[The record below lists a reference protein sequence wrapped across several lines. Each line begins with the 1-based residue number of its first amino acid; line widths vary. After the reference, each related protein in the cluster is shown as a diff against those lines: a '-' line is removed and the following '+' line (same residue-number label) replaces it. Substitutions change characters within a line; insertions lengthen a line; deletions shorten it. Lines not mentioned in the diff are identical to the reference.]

1 MLDLLWGIGGMIVI
15 IAIALL
21 FSVDRRRIRFRTVAL
36 ALALQVG
43 FGVLVLYVP
52 AGRAALE
59 TVTLG
64 VQAVI
69 NSSGA
74 GIDFL
79 FGPVLPE
86 EGSVF
91 AFQVLPVI
99 VFFAALTSVLYH
111 LGVLQ
116 WVVKIIGGGLAK
128 LLGTSTPESMNA
140 AANIFVGQTE
150 APLVIRPY
158 VAAMSRSELFAV
170 MCGGLATVAGS
181 VLVGY
186 SLLGAPLEYLIAAS
200 FMAAPAALLM
210 AKLLVPSGALEDAPA
225 PADGADDDGARP
237 GAGGPAQEDEERT
250 GRRGVRQ
257 WLAGGARRG
266 ATSYAALEL
275 TRRPDAPAAERTD
288 ADHGGAGSTTTGR
301 PCDDVG
307 AAGTD
312 RPGDADGAPGAA
324 TRTPGGEPVPATDAA
339 DEDDEPANVIDAAA
353 RGASDGLSLALNVGA
368 MLIAFISLI
377 ALVNVVLGAVGG
389 LFGLEALTLEQLF
402 GYVFA
407 PVMFAVGV
415 PWSEAL
421 DAGSFLGQKLVLN
434 EFVAFADFAPQIGDY
449 SPKTQAIVTFA
460 LTGFANFGSL
470 AILLGGLGGIAPSR
484 RADIARLGLLSVL
497 GGTLANLMS
506 ATIAGM
512 LIG

>member
-1 MLDLLWGIGGMIVI
+1 MVDVFWGIGGMIALL
-15 IAIALL
+15 AIAVL
-21 FSVDRRRIRFRTVAL
+21 FSVDRRKIRIRTVAL
-36 ALALQVG
+36 ALALQVA

-52 AGRAALE
+52 AGRAVLE
-59 TVTLG
+59 TITMA

-69 NSSGA
+69 SSSAA
-74 GIDFL
+74 GISFL

-86 EGSVF
+86 EGLIF

-99 VFFAALTSVLYH
+99 VFFAALTSVLYY

-116 WVVKIIGGGLAK
+116 WVVKIIGGGLSK
-128 LLGTSTPESMNA
+128 LLGTTTPESMNA

-158 VAAMSRSELFAV
+158 VAKMTRSELFAV

-210 AKLLVPSGALEDAPA
+210 AKLLVPSGAMEEAPA
-225 PADGADDDGARP
+225 RDP
-237 GAGGPAQEDEERT
+237 GATGDPASGEPADEERR
-250 GRRGVRQ
+250 GARR

-266 ATSYAALEL
+266 ATSYAALEIA
-275 TRRPDAPAAERTD
+275 RRPHGEGADQGDGDAV
-288 ADHGGAGSTTTGR
+288 R
-301 PCDDVG
+301 PDDV
-307 AAGTD
+307 ARSADPAG
-312 RPGDADGAPGAA
+312 
-324 TRTPGGEPVPATDAA
+324 VSATDAA
-339 DEDDEPANVIDAAA
+339 GDPVEEDEEPANVIDAAA

-368 MLIAFISLI
+368 MLVAFISLI
-377 ALVNVVLGAVGG
+377 ALINIILGSVGG
-389 LFGLEALTLEQLF
+389 LFGMGDLTLEQLF

-407 PVMFAVGV
+407 PVMFVVGV
-415 PWSEAL
+415 PWAEAL
-421 DAGSFLGQKLVLN
+421 DAGGFLGQKLVLN
-434 EFVAFADFAPQIGDY
+434 EFVAFADFAPQIEEY
-449 SPKTQAIVTFA
+449 SAKTQAIVTFA
-460 LTGFANFGSL
+460 LTGFANFGSM
-470 AILLGGLGGIAPSR
+470 AILLGGLGGIAPTR
-484 RADIARLGLLSVL
+484 RSEIAQLGLLAVL